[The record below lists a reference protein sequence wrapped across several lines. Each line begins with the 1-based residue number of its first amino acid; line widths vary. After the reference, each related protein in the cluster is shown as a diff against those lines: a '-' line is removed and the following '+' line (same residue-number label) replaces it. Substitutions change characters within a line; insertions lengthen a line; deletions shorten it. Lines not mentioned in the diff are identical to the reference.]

1 MPSKFV
7 YVLQMAKLHSFFMH
21 ACLLSCYVMSDS
33 FVTPWTIS
41 HQVPLSMGFSRQEYW
56 SKLPFP
62 SPGDLPNL
70 GIQPVSPVSPALA
83 GGFLAP
89 EPPGTSH
96 KKEWDIYIYIYIYTT
111 FVSIHLLMDTLHNH
125 VLVIINNAVENLR
138 HMYLLKLFFTFF
150 FRIYTQECSFIFPQL
165 FLLVGG

>member
-1 MPSKFV
+1 
-7 YVLQMAKLHSFFMH
+7 
-21 ACLLSCYVMSDS
+21 MSDS

-56 SKLPFP
+56 SKLLFP

-83 GGFLAP
+83 GGFFAT
-89 EPPGTSH
+89 EPPGKSH

-125 VLVIINNAVENLR
+125 VLVIINNAVGNLR
-138 HMYLLKLFFTFF
+138 HMYLLKLLFSLFFSNIYSGMFF
-150 FRIYTQECSFIFPQL
+150 YFPPIIFISWRLITLQYCSGFCHTL
-165 FLLVGG
+165 T

>member
-1 MPSKFV
+1 
-7 YVLQMAKLHSFFMH
+7 
-21 ACLLSCYVMSDS
+21 MSDS

-83 GGFLAP
+83 GGFFAT
-89 EPPGTSH
+89 EPPGKSH
-96 KKEWDIYIYIYIYTT
+96 KKEWDIYIYLHTHTHTHT

-125 VLVIINNAVENLR
+125 VLVIINNAVGNLR
-138 HMYLLKLFFTFF
+138 HMYLLKLLFSLFF
-150 FRIYTQECSFIFPQL
+150 FKYILRNVLFFPPNY
-165 FLLVGG
+165 FY